1 MSRKARQKGLTLSMV
16 RMHNKLAG
24 IKEVINFYYKD
35 KSAKMLKKNNTITKM
50 DEIQK
55 KLFDIFNIKKYIT
68 S

>member
-1 MSRKARQKGLTLSMV
+1 MV

-24 IKEVINFYYKD
+24 IKGAINFYHKD
-35 KSAKMLKKNNTITKM
+35 MSAKMLKKNNTITKM